1 MRAPGTVRRTLGEA
15 VIDAAEGTVGVQ
27 GSIVH
32 LGRSREFE
40 GDVVALEPVMG
51 DSTLLTVRV
60 PFPAVA
66 ETRPGRFFDLL
77 CRPDGSY
84 DPLLRRPYS
93 VFGSDPAKGL
103 LTFLVRPFGRGSQWL
118 TRRRLGDPLEL
129 LGPLGNSYTL
139 DPKGRNLVMV
149 AGGVGVAPLVLLAHE
164 AVASGRNV
172 AFLLGATD
180 ASGLLAA
187 AYLPSA
193 VEYVVATDDGSKGHR
208 GFVTDLVA
216 DYVRWA
222 DQVFACGPEPMYRSL
237 RNALLPLRIGKRP
250 RVQVS
255 MEREMA
261 CGLGACLGCV
271 VETRR
276 GMQTS
281 CVQGPVFDMD
291 DILW

>member
-1 MRAPGTVRRTLGEA
+1 MPADVGEA
-15 VIDAAEGTVGVQ
+15 VIDAAPVSAEAYQ
-27 GSIVH
+27 AIVH
-32 LGRSREFE
+32 MGRSREIE
-40 GDVVALEPVMG
+40 GEIVALEPVMG
-51 DSTLLTVRV
+51 DSMLLTVRV
-60 PFPAVA
+60 PPAAVV
-66 ETRPGRFFDLL
+66 ETRPGRFFDIL
-77 CRPDGSY
+77 CRYDGSY

-93 VFGSDPAKGL
+93 AFGMDQGQGL

-118 TRRRLGDPLEL
+118 ARRRIGDELEL

-139 DPKGRNLVMV
+139 DPGGRNLLMV
-149 AGGVGVAPLVLLAHE
+149 AGGVGVSPLVLLAHQ

-172 AFLLGATD
+172 AFLLGAAD

-187 AYLPSA
+187 AHLPGA
-193 VEYVVATDDGSKGHR
+193 VEYVVATDDGSKGHH
-208 GFVTDLVA
+208 GFVTDLVP

-237 RNALLPLRIGKRP
+237 RNRLLPLRIGKRP

-271 VETRR
+271 VETKR